1 MGRGNEIAREE
12 TGTLERA
19 MREEQIRTKYNARY
33 DNAIRTPTNFV
44 CWSPLGDAVGRDFR
58 RFSLAEEST
67 TLGERL

>member
-44 CWSPLGDAVGRDFR
+44 CWGDSPFKFGPHLVM
-58 RFSLAEEST
+58 LLEE
-67 TLGERL
+67 TLGGSA